1 MRTDIVKVPALLFA
15 AALLG
20 NGLPL
25 AAQGAAADEV
35 RREAAA
41 SQAEAAREVARA
53 HAEAAREAGQAHR
66 EAVREMARARAE
78 GREAG
83 VSVLTGDHV
92 VADGEVIDGDMVVV
106 GGDLTV
112 HGEIRGNAVV
122 TGGDLLMEDGGRVLG
137 DAVVTDGELLN
148 HGGRILGE
156 MRTLAVNEDHVVVMP
171 STPHPP
177 MPPAQAVRVRHGSWF
192 DDIGEGIAGV
202 MSTLAFGLVL
212 AGIGAALVFY
222 GLPYL
227 RGVSDT
233 VRRHTGRSAAVGL
246 AASFLVIPAFILLVV
261 ALAISIIGIPV
272 LLVAIPLY
280 PLAVVAALGFGLL
293 AVAHVI
299 GEYTAE
305 QRGGFDF
312 RYRNAYAY
320 IFFGIGLLLAPML
333 AGHMIGMVGFLGWV
347 GVLLQVLGGLVL
359 WAASTLG
366 LGAVILTRA
375 GTREAYVPR
384 SFDPVL
390 DGDPLFDAEPAAREP
405 RV

>member
-1 MRTDIVKVPALLFA
+1 MRTDNVKVPALLIA

-20 NGLPL
+20 SAAPLP
-25 AAQGAAADEV
+25 AQSPAEEV
-35 RREAAA
+35 RREVSAARA
-41 SQAEAAREVARA
+41 ETVREAARAQG
-53 HAEAAREAGQAHR
+53 EAVQAHR
-66 EAVREMARARAE
+66 EAVREMARAHASA
-78 GREAG
+78 REAG

-92 VADGEVIDGDMVVV
+92 VDDGEVIDGDMVVV

-156 MRTLAVNEDHVVVMP
+156 MRTLAGSEDHVVV
-171 STPHPP
+171 TPTPP
-177 MPPAQAVRVRHGSWF
+177 HAPAAPPQAVRIRHASWF
-192 DDIGEGIAGV
+192 EDIAEGIAGIA
-202 MSTLAFGLVL
+202 STLAFGLVL

-227 RGVSDT
+227 RNVSET

-246 AASFLVIPAFILLVV
+246 AAGFLMIPAFILLVV
-261 ALAISIIGIPV
+261 ALAISIIGIPL

-280 PLAVVAALGFGLL
+280 PLAVATALGFGLL

-305 QRGGFDF
+305 QRGGLDF
-312 RYRNAYAY
+312 RHRNAYAY
-320 IFFGIGLLLAPML
+320 VFYGIGLLLAPML
-333 AGHMIGMVGFLGWV
+333 AGHLIGMVGFLGWI
-347 GVLLQVLGGLVL
+347 GWILV
-359 WAASTLG
+359 AASVAALFAAAFLG

-375 GTREAYVPR
+375 GTREPYVPR
-384 SFDPVL
+384 RSYDPVL
-390 DGDPLFDAEPAAREP
+390 DGDPLFDAEPVAREP
-405 RV
+405 HV

>member
-1 MRTDIVKVPALLFA
+1 MRTDNVKVPALLFA

-20 NGLPL
+20 NGLPA
-25 AAQGAAADEV
+25 AAQGAAPAEV

-41 SQAEAAREVARA
+41 AQAEAARDVARA
-53 HAEAAREAGQAHR
+53 HAEAARATSEAHR
-66 EAVREMARARAE
+66 EAVREALRARE
-78 GREAG
+78 QVRDAG

-92 VADGEVIDGDMVVV
+92 VADGEVIDGDMIVVD
-106 GGDLTV
+106 GDLTV

-122 TGGDLLMEDGGRVLG
+122 TGGDLLMEDGGRVMG

-156 MRTLAVNEDHVVVMP
+156 MRTLAVNPEHVVVMP
-171 STPHPP
+171 SAP
-177 MPPAQAVRVRHGSWF
+177 MPPPQAVRVRHPSWF

-202 MSTLAFGLVL
+202 MSTLAFALVL

-227 RGVSDT
+227 RRVSDT
-233 VRRHTGRSAAVGL
+233 ARLHTGRSAAVGL

-280 PLAVVAALGFGLL
+280 PLAVVAAFGFGLL

-305 QRGGFDF
+305 KRGGFDF

-320 IFFGIGLLLAPML
+320 VFFGIGLLLAPSL
-333 AGHMIGMVGFLGWV
+333 AGHLIGMVGFLGWV
-347 GVLLQVLGGLVL
+347 GVLLQVLGGLIL
-359 WAASTLG
+359 WAAATLG

-384 SFDPVL
+384 AYDPVL
-390 DGDPLFDAEPAAREP
+390 DGDPLFDAEPVAREP
-405 RV
+405 NV

>member
-1 MRTDIVKVPALLFA
+1 MRTDNVKVPALLIA

-20 NGLPL
+20 SAAPL
-25 AAQGAAADEV
+25 AAQSPAEEV
-35 RREAAA
+35 RREASAA
-41 SQAEAAREVARA
+41 QVEAVREAARAQAEAVRETAQARREAARETARA
-53 HAEAAREAGQAHR
+53 HAGA
-66 EAVREMARARAE
+66 
-78 GREAG
+78 REAG
-83 VSVLTGDHV
+83 VSVLTGDHE

-106 GGDLTV
+106 DGDLTV

-137 DAVVTDGELLN
+137 DAVVTEGQLIN

-156 MRTLAVNEDHVVVMP
+156 MRTLAGNEDHVMVMP
-171 STPHPP
+171 SPPHAPAAPP
-177 MPPAQAVRVRHGSWF
+177 QAVRIRHGWF
-192 DDIGEGIAGV
+192 DDIGEGIAGIA
-202 MSTLAFGLVL
+202 STLAFALVL

-227 RGVSDT
+227 RNVSET

-280 PLAVVAALGFGLL
+280 PLAVVAAFGFGLL

-305 QRGGFDF
+305 QRGGLDF
-312 RYRNAYAY
+312 RHRNAYAY
-320 IFFGIGLLLAPML
+320 VFFGIGLLLAPML
-333 AGHMIGMVGFLGWV
+333 AGHTIGMVGFLGWV
-347 GVLLQVLGGLVL
+347 GVLLQVLGGMIL

-375 GTREAYVPR
+375 GTREPYVPR
-384 SFDPVL
+384 RSYDPVL
-390 DGDPLFDAEPAAREP
+390 DGDPLFDAEPVAREP
-405 RV
+405 HV

>member
-1 MRTDIVKVPALLFA
+1 MRTDMVKVPALLFA

-20 NGLPL
+20 GGLPV
-25 AAQGAAADEV
+25 AAQGAAADEL
-35 RREAAA
+35 RRETAAV
-41 SQAEAAREVARA
+41 QAEAAREVAA
-53 HAEAAREAGQAHR
+53 AQTEAAREAARAHR
-66 EAVREMARARAE
+66 DAAREAARARAQV
-78 GREAG
+78 RDAG

-106 GGDLTV
+106 DGDLTV

-122 TGGDLLMEDGGRVLG
+122 TGGDLLMEDGGRVMG

-156 MRTLAVNEDHVVVMP
+156 MRTLAVNEEHVLVMP
-171 STPHPP
+171 SAPHAPP
-177 MPPAQAVRVRHGSWF
+177 PPQAVRVRHPSRF
-192 DDIGEGIAGV
+192 DDVVDGAAGV
-202 MSTLAFGLVL
+202 MSTLAFALVL

-227 RGVSDT
+227 RRVSDT
-233 VRRHTGRSAAVGL
+233 VRLHTGRSAAVGL

-280 PLAVVAALGFGLL
+280 PLAVVAAFGFGLL
-293 AVAHVI
+293 AVAHVV

-320 IFFGIGLLLAPML
+320 VFFGIGLLLAPML
-333 AGHMIGMVGFLGWV
+333 AGHLVGMVGFLGWV
-347 GVLLQVLGGLVL
+347 GVLLQVLGGLIL
-359 WAASTLG
+359 WAAATLG

-384 SFDPVL
+384 AYDPVL

-405 RV
+405 HV

>member
-1 MRTDIVKVPALLFA
+1 MRTDNVKVRTLLIA

-20 NGLPL
+20 SAAPL
-25 AAQGAAADEV
+25 AAQSPAEEV
-35 RREAAA
+35 RREVSAARA
-41 SQAEAAREVARA
+41 EATREAARAQAEAVRETA
-53 HAEAAREAGQAHR
+53 QAHR
-66 EAVREMARARAE
+66 EAVREMARAHA
-78 GREAG
+78 GSREAG

-106 GGDLTV
+106 DGDLTV

-137 DAVVTDGELLN
+137 DAVVTEGQLLN

-171 STPHPP
+171 SPPHAPAAPP
-177 MPPAQAVRVRHGSWF
+177 HAVRIRHGSWF
-192 DDIGEGIAGV
+192 DDIGEGIAGIA
-202 MSTLAFGLVL
+202 STLAFALVL

-227 RGVSDT
+227 RNVSET

-280 PLAVVAALGFGLL
+280 PLAVVAAFGFGLL

-305 QRGGFDF
+305 QRGGLDF
-312 RYRNAYAY
+312 RHRNAYAY
-320 IFFGIGLLLAPML
+320 VFFGIGLLLAPML

-347 GVLLQVLGGLVL
+347 GVLLQVLGGMIL
-359 WAASTLG
+359 WAAATLG

-375 GTREAYVPR
+375 GTREPYVPR
-384 SFDPVL
+384 SYDPVL
-390 DGDPLFDAEPAAREP
+390 DGDPLFDAEPVAREP
-405 RV
+405 HV

>member
-20 NGLPL
+20 HGLP
-25 AAQGAAADEV
+25 AVAQGAPTEEL
-35 RREAAA
+35 RRETAAA
-41 SQAEAAREVARA
+41 QAVVAREVTRA
-53 HAEAAREAGQAHR
+53 HTEAAQEAAQAHR
-66 EAVREMARARAE
+66 EAVREAVRARAQ

-106 GGDLTV
+106 DGDLTV

-122 TGGDLLMEDGGRVLG
+122 TGGDLLMEDGGRVMG

-156 MRTLAVNEDHVVVMP
+156 MRTLAVNEEHVLVMP
-171 STPHPP
+171 SAAHAPIPP
-177 MPPAQAVRVRHGSWF
+177 PQAVRVRHPSRF
-192 DDIGEGIAGV
+192 DDLEDGVAGV
-202 MSTLAFGLVL
+202 MSTLAFALVL
-212 AGIGAALVFY
+212 AGIASALVFY

-227 RGVSDT
+227 RKVSDT
-233 VRRHTGRSAAVGL
+233 VRVHTGRSAAVGL
-246 AASFLVIPAFILLVV
+246 ASLILIVPAGLLLFV
-261 ALAISIIGIPV
+261 ALTVSIIGIP
-272 LLVAIPLY
+272 LLLLAVPLY
-280 PLAVVAALGFGLL
+280 PVAALSALVLGGL
-293 AVAHVI
+293 AVAHAI
-299 GEYTAE
+299 GEHTAE

-320 IFFGIGLLLAPML
+320 AFFGIGLLLAPML
-333 AGHMIGMVGFLGWV
+333 AGHVIGIVGFLDWLAVLLMVV
-347 GVLLQVLGGLVL
+347 GVMVLL
-359 WAASTLG
+359 AAATLG

-384 SFDPVL
+384 AYDPVL
-390 DGDPLFDAEPAAREP
+390 DGDPLFDAEPVAREP
-405 RV
+405 HV

>member
-20 NGLPL
+20 SGLPA
-25 AAQGAAADEV
+25 AAQGAATEEL
-35 RREAAA
+35 RRESAAA
-41 SQAEAAREVARA
+41 QAEVAREVAAAQTETAR
-53 HAEAAREAGQAHR
+53 EAARTHR
-66 EAVREMARARAE
+66 EAVREAVRARAQV
-78 GREAG
+78 REAG

-122 TGGDLLMEDGGRVLG
+122 TGGDLLMEEGGRVMG

-156 MRTLAVNEDHVVVMP
+156 MRTLGGNEEHVLVMP
-171 STPHPP
+171 SAPHAPP
-177 MPPAQAVRVRHGSWF
+177 PPQAVRVRHPSWF

-202 MSTLAFGLVL
+202 MSTLAFALVL
-212 AGIGAALVFY
+212 AGIAAALVFY

-227 RGVSDT
+227 RKVSDT
-233 VRRHTGRSAAVGL
+233 VRLHTGRSAAVGL
-246 AASFLVIPAFILLVV
+246 ASLILIVPAGVLLFV
-261 ALAISIIGIPV
+261 ALTVSIVGIP
-272 LLVAIPLY
+272 LLLLAVPLY
-280 PLAVVAALGFGLL
+280 PVAALAALVLGGL
-293 AVAHVI
+293 AVAHAI

-320 IFFGIGLLLAPML
+320 AFFGIGLLLAPML
-333 AGHMIGMVGFLGWV
+333 AGHLIGMVGFLDWLAVLLMVV
-347 GVLLQVLGGLVL
+347 GVMVLL
-359 WAASTLG
+359 AAATLG

-384 SFDPVL
+384 GYDPVL
-390 DGDPLFDAEPAAREP
+390 DGDPIFDAEPVAREP
-405 RV
+405 HV